1 MLFGNS
7 TEPSYAGIRVPRLYS
22 GDDAV
27 LTRQVSPQERYRQY
41 NGASRTEAEQ
51 RRLNQV
57 LEDKEKEAEAPR
69 NGKLQGAIQ
78 GLGGSL
84 AEIFAQNDQR
94 QPLSLPPVMMGE
106 QIPIIDPRWLPRRE
120 NGGPVKKNRPY
131 LVGEDGPEVI
141 VPEDDGTV
149 IPNGRRSVDWDLKE
163 ILNTDG
169 KAVKLSNTV
178 TPQEETVTETVT
190 ETPEPSTA
198 DMLRG
203 QVNDIQR
210 RLAKGAT
217 KNPDGTTTYG
227 DKQYR
232 KRNALD
238 VLKSAGL
245 GVLQS
250 LASAPPTNDLGALLG
265 RAIGGGAVGGVMG
278 ATMNNADEKMQD
290 RMKLAQILPQYQQ
303 AAEVEQRNRDAQYKQ
318 AQTLELLGRPAQRIR
333 EIEAR
338 SKAAIDRLNRNADI
352 RAGIAKPVINEAGYI
367 ELEYLNSDASGKRR
381 ENELLK
387 GADGQPIFVPG
398 EQGLTWIDPL
408 TKKPMQVRAKQTLM
422 PGATIATGNA
432 NRQTEADKANAEKY
446 WRTQDINIQNQMKW
460 MSDIKSLMTQAI
472 AADSGIADDTGTRT
486 EMDAKLNE
494 IKALSNSPL
503 PDTDDPSKAQEDRVK
518 RVNKLV
524 DDYNQLQNQFL
535 TNISKT
541 AAGKAKADQI
551 RGVINSMTK
560 PEVLTYEPYKPTM
573 VTGGV
578 GGRYAGQSF
587 PSPEALQKAFPG
599 KSVADIKAI
608 VEGQGGRFLN

>member
-1 MLFGNS
+1 MSFWKMMRG
-7 TEPSYAGIRVPRLYS
+7 TEPTFAGMRTPRQFVE
-22 GDDAV
+22 DDAR
-27 LTRQVSPQERYRQY
+27 LTRLVNPQERYRSLQEIVPQGTRSSDSKDALEASAQDLMTTQERRDKLK
-41 NGASRTEAEQ
+41 GA
-51 RRLNQV
+51 V
-57 LEDKEKEAEAPR
+57 
-69 NGKLQGAIQ
+69 G
-78 GLGGSL
+78 GLGSIL
-84 AEIFAQNDQR
+84 AGAFQQEPQR
-94 QPLSLPPVMMGE
+94 QLQFAPVNMGE
-106 QIPIIDPRWLPRRE
+106 NVPIIDPRYMRYAGSRKKGGSVPVGSYVKVHDDEKVLNLGDGDVEVVPADEVRKLKDRQIDLRPTEELP
-120 NGGPVKKNRPY
+120 PYPDMSVKTVTRPLSGADKLGQQVDAIFGKEYYNRKN
-131 LVGEDGPEVI
+131 EDGS
-141 VPEDDGTV
+141 
-149 IPNGRRSVDWDLKE
+149 R
-163 ILNTDG
+163 
-169 KAVKLSNTV
+169 
-178 TPQEETVTETVT
+178 
-190 ETPEPSTA
+190 
-198 DMLRG
+198 
-203 QVNDIQR
+203 
-210 RLAKGAT
+210 
-217 KNPDGTTTYG
+217 TYG
-227 DKQYR
+227 KDFDH
-232 KRNALD
+232 KRDWKDSLR
-238 VLKSAGL
+238 SAGYGL
-245 GVLQS
+245 LQS
-250 LASAPPTNDLGALLG
+250 LATAPPTNDLGSLLG
-265 RAIGGGAVGGVMG
+265 RAIGGAGTGAVLG
-278 ATMNNADEKMQD
+278 ATMDNVDEKMRD
-290 RMKLAQILPQYQQ
+290 RLKLAQILPQYQQ

-338 SKAAIDRLNRNADI
+338 SKAAIDRINRNADI
-352 RAGIAKPVINEAGYI
+352 KAGIAKPVINESGYI

-472 AADSGIADDTGTRT
+472 AADSGVADDTGTRT